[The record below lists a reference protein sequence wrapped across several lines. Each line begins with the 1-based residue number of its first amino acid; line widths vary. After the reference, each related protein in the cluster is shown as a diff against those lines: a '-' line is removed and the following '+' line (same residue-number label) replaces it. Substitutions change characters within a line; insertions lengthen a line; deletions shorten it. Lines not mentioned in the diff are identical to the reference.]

1 MLNAYAGLQIQIL
14 PFVQFLKNDDKTVN
28 AKTLY
33 KCLIVLQNLK
43 YISALS
49 TTL

>member
-14 PFVQFLKNDDKTVN
+14 AFMQFLKNDDKTVN
-28 AKTLY
+28 AKSSY
-33 KCLIVLQNLK
+33 KCLIVLQNLNF
-43 YISALS
+43 ISALS